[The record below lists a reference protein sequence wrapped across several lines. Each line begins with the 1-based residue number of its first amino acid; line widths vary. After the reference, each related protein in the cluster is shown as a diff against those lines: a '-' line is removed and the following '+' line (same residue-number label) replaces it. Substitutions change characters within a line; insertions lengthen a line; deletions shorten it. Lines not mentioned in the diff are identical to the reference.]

1 MKENKKRLHAMI
13 DSITSEG
20 VSEYLVTF
28 ITLFLEKWGG
38 VKE

>member
-1 MKENKKRLHAMI
+1 MKENKQRLHALI
-13 DSITSEG
+13 DSISSEG

>member
-1 MKENKKRLHAMI
+1 MSENKQKLHALI
-13 DSITSEG
+13 ESISDSGT
-20 VSEYLVTF
+20 VQYLVTF

>member
-1 MKENKKRLHAMI
+1 MSENKQRLHALI
-13 DSITSEG
+13 DNISDNGT
-20 VSEYLVTF
+20 VEYLVTF

>member
-1 MKENKKRLHAMI
+1 MSDNKKRLHELI
-13 DSITSEG
+13 DSISSEG

-38 VKE
+38 VRA